1 MSNTNVMR
9 YMCIAVLGVLLMA
22 SCDRNEKITNL
33 AESDVKEHTECQ
45 GTPEI
50 LGVSEPDSAFGTGYL
65 SQKEK
70 ESMMAVM
77 QKVTETIMKRT
88 NNMTEFNPEDK
99 YVIDLAERQMKAM
112 SEIRSIIYDSDKK
125 QEWSGWKVRVDY
137 QARNNSGQ
145 EYKAERWLFIDKD
158 GKSVIK
164 SFEIPLP

>member
-1 MSNTNVMR
+1 MSNTSVMR
-9 YMCIAVLGVLLMA
+9 YVCMAVLAVLLMT
-22 SCDRNEKITNL
+22 SCDRKGRIISL
-33 AESDVKEHTECQ
+33 AESDVMEHTQCQ
-45 GTPEI
+45 GKPEI
-50 LGVSEPDSAFGTGYL
+50 LGISEPDSAFGKGYL

-77 QKVTETIMKRT
+77 QKVTGTIMKRT
-88 NNMTEFNPEDK
+88 NNMTEFNPDDK

-112 SEIRSIIYDSDKK
+112 SDIRSIIYESDKK
-125 QEWSGWKVRVDY
+125 EEWSGWKVRVDY
-137 QARNNSGQ
+137 KAKNTNSL

>member
-1 MSNTNVMR
+1 MSNTSVMR
-9 YMCIAVLGVLLMA
+9 YVCMAVLTVLLMA
-22 SCDRNEKITNL
+22 SCDRKGRIVSL
-33 AESDVKEHTECQ
+33 AESDVMEHTQCQ
-45 GTPEI
+45 GKPEI
-50 LGVSEPDSAFGTGYL
+50 LGMSEPDSAFGKGYL

-125 QEWSGWKVRVDY
+125 LEWSGWKVRVDY
-137 QARNNSGQ
+137 KGKNSNGR